1 MQEFEKSQEDNVT
14 QKLLKCP
21 KDGCDKVFTSVPGLR
36 YHTKTHVEP
45 DRRFICEKCD
55 KSFKSA
61 NGLKYHRSKTKG
73 CDLPVSGYQLEKSDK
88 SSNSEG
94 DTEDSATEDFTSQEM
109 SADESHNY
117 HQHLHMNDKN
127 RENCDSVNLTE
138 TSDDLCAIKSKPL
151 PLLLSTFSESTVV
164 ATPST
169 TSWALMDDGCTSDVN
184 KLQQL
189 AIIATGPESPLL
201 KPETNLNHKRVCS
214 DGSDPQVTSSSPCP
228 TSTKEPC
235 KESGTWSHTWPTTV
249 WQCFMKGV
257 QIQFPENTWQT
268 AEELARIEQ
277 LRKSSSGKENSQDG
291 YAAKGLRLVRMTKIL
306 EEDKDS
312 SGKSWHLHLNM
323 SPDLDNQSSLLAK
336 CAPDHPFFVLEK
348 GWSSYSPAVTVEH
361 YGIPCRKLE
370 EDDICLPPSHHD
382 ATFTHDVFETLQQ
395 SLDFTPSDSSAVLAL
410 SNMAKQRRDLEQ
422 ENLERRNQENQAK
435 KQNAIKTDSL
445 KAKRP
450 MNGFMLFAKKNRLEY
465 TQMYPGKDNRA
476 ISVMLGDRWKKMK
489 TEERKKICEKLIETM
504 LVKFPFFHANL
515 EYVYFHLVSTIF
527 FG

>member
-291 YAAKGLRLVRMTKIL
+291 
-306 EEDKDS
+306 
-312 SGKSWHLHLNM
+312 
-323 SPDLDNQSSLLAK
+323 
-336 CAPDHPFFVLEK
+336 
-348 GWSSYSPAVTVEH
+348 
-361 YGIPCRKLE
+361 
-370 EDDICLPPSHHD
+370 
-382 ATFTHDVFETLQQ
+382 
-395 SLDFTPSDSSAVLAL
+395 LDFTPSDSSAVLAL